1 MADFELILLL
11 LFVVALI
18 VTLARKIE
26 IPYPILLVVG
36 GLALGLIPGIPR
48 LALDPQIVLVVF
60 LPPLI
65 LSAAWQTPIRDLRA
79 NRRPVLLL
87 SVGLV
92 LFTTLVV
99 GLVAKAVV
107 PGIPIAAAFAFGA
120 IVAPTDAIAAT
131 AVLRRLSVPRR
142 IILILETESL
152 LNDATALTLYRAAIL
167 AAATGSFVLSD
178 TVVGFGV
185 SAVGGALVGIA
196 VAYLVAWI
204 WEKLFDPPVEVTL
217 SLLIPYA
224 AYLPVEALG
233 ASGVIATVTAG
244 LYLGFRS
251 SRILS
256 SDARLLSGGVWQI
269 LIFILNGLAFILIG
283 LQLPVVLA
291 GLADRPAIELAGQ
304 ALAVSAAVVVTRFLW
319 IFPATYLP
327 RMLVHGIRAHDPA
340 PPRAAVVVISW
351 AGLRGVVS
359 LALALAL
366 PIDFPERN
374 LLLFLTFA
382 VILVTLV
389 GQGLT
394 LPLLLRKLGV
404 SGGSQNGAEDTVA
417 RGVAVDAALA
427 RLAELRDEWPGHI
440 PLIENMEE
448 RFRHRTEHLVAA
460 AESGDVTAEEQ
471 EKIEHRAILAAVI
484 DAEREAVIQARDSGV
499 VNDDVMRT
507 IERELDLEELRLE
520 ADL

>member
-1 MADFELILLL
+1 
-11 LFVVALI
+11 
-18 VTLARKIE
+18 
-26 IPYPILLVVG
+26 
-36 GLALGLIPGIPR
+36 
-48 LALDPQIVLVVF
+48 
-60 LPPLI
+60 
-65 LSAAWQTPIRDLRA
+65 
-79 NRRPVLLL
+79 VLLL

-92 LFTTLVV
+92 LFTTLIVALVV
-99 GLVAKAVV
+99 KAIV
-107 PGIPIAAAFAFGA
+107 PGLPVAAAFAFGA

-142 IILILETESL
+142 IILILESESL
-152 LNDATALTLYRAAIL
+152 LNDATALTLYRAAVV
-167 AAATGSFVLSD
+167 AAATGSFVLTNTLISFS
-178 TVVGFGV
+178 VA
-185 SAVGGALVGIA
+185 AVGGLIVGLA
-196 VAYLVAWI
+196 VAFVVAWI
-204 WEKLFDPPVEVTL
+204 WERLFDPPVEVTL

-224 AYLPVEALG
+224 AYLPAEAIG

-256 SDARLLSGGVWQI
+256 SDARLLATGVWQI
-269 LIFILNGLAFILIG
+269 LIFVLNGLAFILIG

-291 GLADRPAIELAGQ
+291 GLANRPTSELI
-304 ALAVSAAVVVTRFLW
+304 VAAVAVCVAVILSRFAWLY
-319 IFPATYLP
+319 PATYLP
-327 RMLVHGIRAHDPA
+327 RMLVRGIREKDPA
-340 PPRAAVVVISW
+340 PPPAGPLVIGW

-366 PIDFPERN
+366 PVDFPERN

-394 LPLLLRKLGV
+394 LPLLLRRAGLSAGTEEEREL
-404 SGGSQNGAEDTVA
+404 AVA
-417 RGVAVDAALA
+417 RGAAIDAALA
-427 RLAELRDEWPGHI
+427 RLSDLRDEWPDHL

-448 RFRHRTEHLVAA
+448 RFRHTTEHLSIAEDSDGA
-460 AESGDVTAEEQ
+460 AEDQ
-471 EKIEHRAILAAVI
+471 ERLEHRAILAAVI
-484 DAEREAVIQARDSGV
+484 SVEREAVIQARDSGAI
-499 VNDDVMRT
+499 NDDVMRR